1 MNEFRT
7 SMLHNKLEK
16 ECKND
21 VREFNIKKLSMK
33 SIYNLMKLKDKNKD
47 KYEEAIKK
55 KEIHKILVCKTNLK
69 LNEYVNRDINA
80 VKNMIKII
88 LSYISQN
95 HKPKL
100 FVYGTKICSDSL
112 QVM

>member
-7 SMLHNKLEK
+7 SIMHNKLEK

-21 VREFNIKKLSMK
+21 VRKFDIKKLNMK

-47 KYEEAIKK
+47 KYEEAIKD
-55 KEIHKILVCKTNLK
+55 KEIHKILVCQTNSK
-69 LNEYVNRDINA
+69 LNEYINRDINA

-88 LSYISQN
+88 SSYISQN
-95 HKPKL
+95 HKPKP
-100 FVYGTKICSDSL
+100 FVHGTKICSISL
-112 QVM
+112 RVM